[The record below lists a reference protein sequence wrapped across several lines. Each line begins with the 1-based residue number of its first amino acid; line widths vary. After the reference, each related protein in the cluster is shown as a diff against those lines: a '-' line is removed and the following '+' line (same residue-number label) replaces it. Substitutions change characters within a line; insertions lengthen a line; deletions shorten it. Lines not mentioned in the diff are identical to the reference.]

1 MDLNDIWKDQKEF
14 NQNFVDYE
22 ELDDKEKVKHTKEY
36 ALLMIDELME
46 LIRETNWKDHR
57 KDKPNMIR
65 SNLREEFID
74 IFKYWLSIG
83 LIWDISV
90 SELFDEYERKSA
102 VVEQRYKQEK
112 QLDFESSKIAGID
125 IDGVLAAYPE
135 HFIDFIN
142 KKVGTDLKAED
153 LKDYNIYEAL
163 ELPEKM
169 LRDLKDEFR
178 QSGEKRF
185 IPVLDGAK
193 EFLQDLKDDDYE
205 IVLLS
210 ARPYKKY
217 RRIFADT
224 KEWLEKNELVHDAI
238 LWDEDKCNRLIREF
252 GHESIQFFV
261 EDNLD
266 NANSVSKTAKVY
278 LLNKTYNQGKTTENV
293 IRVDSL
299 SEIKKLEGVQK

>member
-1 MDLNDIWKDQKEF
+1 MDLNEIWKDQKEF
-14 NQNFVDYE
+14 NENFVNYE
-22 ELDDKEKVKHTKEY
+22 NLDDKEKVKHTKEY

-57 KDKPNMIR
+57 KDKPNMVR
-65 SNLREEFID
+65 SNLREEIID
-74 IFKYWLSIG
+74 VFKYWLSIG
-83 LIWDISV
+83 LIWDITIE
-90 SELFDEYERKSA
+90 ELFEEYERKSA

-112 QLDFESSKIAGID
+112 QLDFESSKIAGVD

-142 KKVGTDLKAED
+142 RKVGTDLKAKD
-153 LKDYNIYEAL
+153 LKNYNIYEAL
-163 ELPEKM
+163 DLPEK
-169 LRDLKDEFR
+169 LLKDLKDEFR
-178 QSGEKRF
+178 QTGEKRH

-193 EFLQDLKDDDYE
+193 EFLHDLKNSDFK

-252 GHESIQFFV
+252 GHENVQFFV
-261 EDNLD
+261 EDNLE

-278 LLNKTYNQGKTTENV
+278 LLNKTYNQGETTENV

-299 SEIKKLEGVQK
+299 SEIKELEGVN